1 MTKRNSK
8 AYILWQKI
16 IKILGIIAL
25 IGTFFLAFWLYRLGI
40 LNDSN
45 ALKDLVQRY
54 RLWGP
59 FVFIVVQIIQI
70 VFPVIP
76 GGLTTVAGF
85 LIFGPVTGF
94 IYNYVGIIIG
104 SIVLFL
110 LVKTYGRKFI
120 LLFVNDKTFYKYERR
135 LETPGYEKLF
145 IFLYGIACF
154 SS

>member
-59 FVFIVVQIIQI
+59 FVLLSCRSYRLF
-70 VFPVIP
+70 
-76 GGLTTVAGF
+76 F
-85 LIFGPVTGF
+85 L
-94 IYNYVGIIIG
+94 
-104 SIVLFL
+104 
-110 LVKTYGRKFI
+110 
-120 LLFVNDKTFYKYERR
+120 
-135 LETPGYEKLF
+135 
-145 IFLYGIACF
+145 
-154 SS
+154 

>member
-25 IGTFFLAFWLYRLGI
+25 IGTFFLAFWLFRLGI

-104 SIVLFL
+104 SIV
-110 LVKTYGRKFI
+110 
-120 LLFVNDKTFYKYERR
+120 
-135 LETPGYEKLF
+135 
-145 IFLYGIACF
+145 
-154 SS
+154 

>member
-54 RLWGP
+54 R
-59 FVFIVVQIIQI
+59 
-70 VFPVIP
+70 
-76 GGLTTVAGF
+76 
-85 LIFGPVTGF
+85 
-94 IYNYVGIIIG
+94 
-104 SIVLFL
+104 
-110 LVKTYGRKFI
+110 
-120 LLFVNDKTFYKYERR
+120 
-135 LETPGYEKLF
+135 
-145 IFLYGIACF
+145 
-154 SS
+154 

>member
-1 MTKRNSK
+1 MGAVCFYCRADHTDCFSC
-8 AYILWQKI
+8 
-16 IKILGIIAL
+16 
-25 IGTFFLAFWLYRLGI
+25 
-40 LNDSN
+40 DSWRPY
-45 ALKDLVQRY
+45 DSCR
-54 RLWGP
+54 
-59 FVFIVVQIIQI
+59 
-70 VFPVIP
+70 
-76 GGLTTVAGF
+76 F

-145 IFLYGIACF
+145 IFVWHRLFLQLILWL
-154 SS
+154 